1 MLSNVRIVLVET
13 THPGNVGAV
22 ARAMKTM
29 SLERLHLVRPRGFP
43 SAEATARASGADDV
57 LEAAVVCA
65 DLPQALA
72 GCRLVAGT
80 SARRRTVEWPTLD
93 PRETAR
99 RMLAEARLGD
109 VALVF
114 GRESSGLSN
123 AELDRCHFLAHVP
136 TNPAFASLNVASAVQ
151 LFAYELHMQALHQ
164 TLAEAGDCREVADDR
179 EVADAEALEGLH
191 RHLAQTLEEIGFA
204 DPRQSKKLLRRL
216 RRLFNRA
223 RPDRDELNI
232 LRGIL
237 SAAQRLQRCRDAG
250 ARI

>member
-29 SLERLHLVRPRGFP
+29 ALERLYLVRPHGFP

-57 LEAAVVCA
+57 LAAAVLC
-65 DLPQALA
+65 DSLPQALA
-72 GCRLVAGT
+72 GCRLVVGT
-80 SARRRTVEWPTLD
+80 SARQRTVEWPRLD
-93 PRETAR
+93 PRESAR
-99 RMLAEARLGD
+99 RLLAEARLGP

-136 TNPAFASLNVASAVQ
+136 TNPAFGSLNVAAAAQ
-151 LFAYELHMQALHQ
+151 LFAYELYVQGSPAAAAG
-164 TLAEAGDCREVADDR
+164 LAAETAR
-179 EVADAEALEGLH
+179 EVADAEALEGFH
-191 RHLAQTLEEIGFA
+191 RHLAQTLEQIGFA
-204 DPRQSKKLLRRL
+204 DPSQSKKLLRRL

-223 RPDRDELNI
+223 RPDRDEVNI

-237 SAAQRLQRCRDAG
+237 SAAQRLARCRDEKA
-250 ARI
+250 AP